1 MSQPQPINTVQIV
14 EGPNVA
20 KAVPLQKNAVS
31 RLNPQL
37 STPTRPT
44 LNPDKEIMKGG
55 ISFKYEEEEGDNDDD
70 DESDEELSDKEV
82 SKISHV

>member
-14 EGPNVA
+14 GEPNVA
-20 KAVPLQKNAVS
+20 KAVPLQKNAAS

-55 ISFKYEEEEGDNDDD
+55 ISFKYEEEEGDD